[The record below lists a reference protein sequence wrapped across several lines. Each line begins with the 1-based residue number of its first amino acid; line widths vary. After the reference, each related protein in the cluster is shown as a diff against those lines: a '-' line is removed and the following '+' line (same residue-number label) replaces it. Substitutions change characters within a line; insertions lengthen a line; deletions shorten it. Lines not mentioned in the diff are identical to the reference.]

1 MTRKCSHTKVNDR
14 LLDRGF
20 MGDTKEK
27 ILMTALR
34 LFARDGYEAVSVSAI
49 AGTLGMTKGAL
60 YRHYTS
66 KREIFDC
73 IVERM
78 VQIDVNCA
86 KKHGVPEATF
96 DQSPAAYRN
105 AAMENIKNFTLSQFR
120 FCTENEFGRDFRRMV
135 TLEQYRNPEMADW
148 HQKVFTCGPVSYLEN
163 LFREM
168 MTQGVLKTGNP
179 KLLAIEF
186 FAPFHLL
193 VYMSDASSERGKVIN
208 LLVAHIENF
217 IQKNA
222 QAESKNK

>member
-1 MTRKCSHTKVNDR
+1 MSDTR
-14 LLDRGF
+14 
-20 MGDTKEK
+20 EK
-27 ILMTALR
+27 ILITALR

-49 AGTLGMTKGAL
+49 AGVLGMTKGAL
-60 YRHYTS
+60 YRHYAS
-66 KREIFDC
+66 KREIFDR

-78 VQIDVNCA
+78 IQIDVECA
-86 KKHGVPEATF
+86 KEHGVPEAVF
-96 DQSPAAYRN
+96 DQCPAAYRN

-148 HQKVFTCGPVSYLEN
+148 HQKVFTCGPVSYMED

-168 MTQGVLKTGNP
+168 MTQGVMKTGNP
-179 KLLAIEF
+179 RLLAIEF

-193 VYMSDASSERGKVIN
+193 VCMSDASSEGGKAID
-208 LLVAHIENF
+208 LLAAHIENF

-222 QAESKNK
+222 QAESETNKES